1 MNNKTKENK
10 LKIFKNYYSQLSE
23 QQKNDLEFMV
33 FLLPI
38 QQNSNED
45 DIDTLR
51 ANRCYNISYL
61 KKNEGAS
68 ATKFSKL
75 IDVDLENIRHLFR
88 TTPSDKTPISS
99 MYDQE
104 LAEYLNIDEK
114 LLNSRFLFRKVEV
127 ADIEHRSSRT
137 ITIPLARTSQIYSE
151 NIFDLFTLL
160 TPRLQDFLV
169 SYTRYLF
176 EQNFRKECDLENC

>member
-1 MNNKTKENK
+1 MNNKTKKNK

-38 QQNSNED
+38 HNNSNED

-75 IDVDLENIRHLFR
+75 IDVDLENIRRLFR

-99 MYDQE
+99 IYDHE

-137 ITIPLARTSQIYSE
+137 ITIPLARTSQIYSG
-151 NIFDLFTLL
+151 NIFDSFYLINTETSRLF
-160 TPRLQDFLV
+160 
-169 SYTRYLF
+169 S
-176 EQNFRKECDLENC
+176 